1 MEESKKVFVVGE
13 KPTIL
18 YIIIS
23 AMVPLFFSLIL
34 GSAIIEYFKLYNF
47 IIVCITIMFTF
58 LLLSLLYV
66 PTIVRC
72 RQYWCINGLYLES
85 YAIDDYI
92 QQLKYLISIF
102 NGKNDMFAFKIK
114 LAEIESVGIYWTT
127 MWVISATPVHF
138 VYFGIKL
145 KEGSIVTFRSVVTA
159 NNKEYINAVK
169 YLKEE
174 CNIQIVDKYNL
185 LGAMEEGSISLAE
198 YIDKIEKQQGKWGIN
213 NDKGLFDFKR

>member
-1 MEESKKVFVVGE
+1 MEESKKIFVVGK

-18 YIIIS
+18 YIIVS

-34 GSAIIEYFKLYNF
+34 SGAIIDYFKLDNF
-47 IIVCITIMFTF
+47 AIVCVAITF
-58 LLLSLLYV
+58 LLLAFLYV
-66 PTIVRC
+66 PTMVRS
-72 RQYWCINGLYLES
+72 RQYWCINGQYLES

-92 QQLKYLISIF
+92 HQLKYLLSIF

-114 LAEIESVGIYWTT
+114 LAEIESIRIYWTT
-127 MWVISATPVHF
+127 MWVISATPVHL

-145 KEGSIVTFRSVVTA
+145 KDGSIVTFRSLVTT

-185 LGAMEEGSISLAE
+185 LGAMEDGSIGLAE